1 MSMENTN
8 EEVLEETEQE
18 ELVEAPEQEENE
30 QSEEILAEKSKTKVK
45 EGELPPALQK
55 AIDKKKGKDDDDD
68 DDDEDDDDEEEDE
81 SVKKEEFKI
90 PLTKAG
96 MIKALFDRV
105 SSMKKE
111 EVSTKWKDLMG
122 VAEASL
128 SVDDLGGPTPSGP
141 DDADPKTGDPQ
152 PGKKK
157 KKIKVDIPKID
168 VKEDIEALVQG
179 EELSE
184 EFKTKAATIFEAA
197 VHQKV
202 MEIATKKTEDLEKEY
217 QTNLQEEIISFRDEL
232 TDKVDGYLNYVV
244 EEWMKENELALEG
257 SLKGEITEEFIGGLK
272 DLFTEHYIE
281 VPDEKVDIVESL
293 YDKVEELEEKLN
305 SQIED
310 NVKTKDE
317 LNEYRKD
324 KILEEVCEDLADTQ
338 SEKMKTLVDGVSYE
352 DDADNFENKVKTIK
366 ENYFPNQTKQD
377 ENVEQESDGSEVE
390 ETPEMNTIM
399 EAYSK
404 AIARK

>member
-1 MSMENTN
+1 MATEENN
-8 EEVLEETEQE
+8 NQEEVLEEESEQQE
-18 ELVEAPEQEENE
+18 ELVETPEQEEE
-30 QSEEILAEKSKTKVK
+30 KIEIELSEKSKVK
-45 EGELPPALQK
+45 E
-55 AIDKKKGKDDDDD
+55 
-68 DDDEDDDDEEEDE
+68 DDDEDEEDEDEDEEEEDE
-81 SVKKEEFKI
+81 QVKKEELKI
-90 PLTKAG
+90 PTTKSA
-96 MIKALFDRV
+96 MIKALFDKV
-105 SSMKKE
+105 NGMKKE

-122 VAEASL
+122 VAEG
-128 SVDDLGGPTPSGP
+128 SVEDLGGPTP
-141 DDADPKTGDPQ
+141 DDSDPEKDELGKS
-152 PGKKK
+152 KKK
-157 KKIKVDIPKID
+157 KKVVVPEIN
-168 VKEDIEALVQG
+168 VKEDIDALVEG
-179 EELSE
+179 EELTD
-184 EFKTKAATIFEAA
+184 EFKQKASTIFEAA

-202 MEIATKKTEDLEKEY
+202 MEIATEKMDDLEKEY
-217 QTNLQEEIISFRDEL
+217 QSNLQEEIVSFRDEL

-338 SEKMKTLVDGVSYE
+338 SEKMKSLVDGVSYE
-352 DDADNFENKVKTIK
+352 DDADDFENKIKTIK
-366 ENYFPNQTKQD
+366 ESYFPNQTKQD
-377 ENVEQESDGSEVE
+377 ENVEQEDVSSDESE
-390 ETPEMNTIM
+390 ETPKMTNIM

-404 AIARK
+404 AIARN

>member
-1 MSMENTN
+1 MENTTQ
-8 EEVLEETEQE
+8 EEILEETEQE
-18 ELVEAPEQEENE
+18 GLVEAPEQIEEDK
-30 QSEEILAEKSKTKVK
+30 EEVV

-55 AIDKKKGKDDDDD
+55 AIDKKNGKDDDDD
-68 DDDEDDDDEEEDE
+68 EEEEDE
-81 SVKKEEFKI
+81 QVKKEEVKI
-90 PLTKAG
+90 PSTKAG
-96 MIKALFDRV
+96 MIKALFDKV
-105 SSMKKE
+105 NTMKKE

-122 VAEASL
+122 VAEG
-128 SVDDLGGPTPSGP
+128 SVEDLGGPTPADSDP
-141 DDADPKTGDPQ
+141 EKDAV
-152 PGKKK
+152 GKKK
-157 KKIKVDIPKID
+157 KKIKVDIPEID

-184 EFKTKAATIFEAA
+184 EFKAKASTIFEAA

-202 MEIATKKTEDLEKEY
+202 MEVTTVKIEELEEEY
-217 QTNLQEEIISFRDEL
+217 QKNLQEEIISFRDDL

-338 SEKMKTLVDGVSYE
+338 SEKMKSLVEGVSYE
-352 DDADNFENKVKTIK
+352 EDADNFENKVKTIK

-377 ENVEQESDGSEVE
+377 DNVEQESDVSEVE
-390 ETPEMNTIM
+390 ETPELTNIM

-404 AIARK
+404 AIARN